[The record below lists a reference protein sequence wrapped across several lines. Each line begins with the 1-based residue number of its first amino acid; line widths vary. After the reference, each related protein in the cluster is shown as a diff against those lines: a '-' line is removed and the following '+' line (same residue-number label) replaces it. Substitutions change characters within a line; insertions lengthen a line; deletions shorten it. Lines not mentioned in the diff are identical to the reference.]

1 VIGIVLAG
9 GTGTRLH
16 PVTKAL
22 SKQLLP
28 VYDKPMIYYPISTLM
43 LAGIKEIV
51 IITTPHDNSS
61 FQKLL
66 GDGSQF
72 GVEFHFVIQEQPR
85 GLAEAFLV
93 SEELIQG
100 KSTALILGDNI
111 FHGTSLGTQLINF
124 QEVKGA
130 SIFGYHV
137 SNPEDYGVVSLDKFG
152 KPLAISEKPS
162 KPMGNLAVPGLYFY
176 DSSVLEK
183 AKAVRPSKRGELEIT
198 SINQMYLDEGNLAVE
213 VLPRGTAWLD
223 TGSFET
229 LYEASTFV
237 RVLQERQG
245 YKIGCLE
252 EIALRNNWIHPD
264 SLASIV
270 RSYPEN
276 SYQKYVLA
284 VATEIKSEI
293 GEPSEE

>member
-1 VIGIVLAG
+1 MIGIVLAG
-9 GTGTRLH
+9 GSGTRLY

-43 LAGIKEIV
+43 LAGINKIV
-51 IITTPHDNSS
+51 IITTPHDNLS
-61 FQKLL
+61 FKKLL

-72 GVEFHFVIQEQPR
+72 GVEFYFVIQKHPR

-100 KSTALILGDNI
+100 ESTALILGDNI
-111 FHGTSLGTQLINF
+111 FHGTSLGTQLCKF
-124 QEVKGA
+124 QEVNGA

-137 SNPEDYGVVSLDKFG
+137 SNPKEYGVVSLDAFG
-152 KPLAISEKPS
+152 KPLAISEKPDT
-162 KPMGNLAVPGLYFY
+162 PMGNLAVPGLYFY

-183 AKAVRPSKRGELEIT
+183 AKNVRPSTRGELEIT
-198 SINQMYLDEGNLAVE
+198 SINQAYLDEGKLSVE

-223 TGSFET
+223 TGSFES

-252 EIALRNNWIHPD
+252 EIAMRNYWINPD
-264 SLASIV
+264 SIANLIS
-270 RSYPEN
+270 SYPEN
-276 SYQKYVLA
+276 SYQKYVLE
-284 VATEIKSEI
+284 VATEIKRE
-293 GEPSEE
+293 SEER

>member
-9 GTGTRLH
+9 GSGTRLY

-43 LAGIKEIV
+43 LAGINKIV
-51 IITTPHDNSS
+51 IITTPHDNLS
-61 FQKLL
+61 FKKLL

-72 GVEFHFVIQEQPR
+72 GVEFYFVIQKHPR

-100 KSTALILGDNI
+100 ESTALILGDNI
-111 FHGTSLGTQLINF
+111 FHGTSLGTQLCKF
-124 QEVKGA
+124 QEVNGA

-137 SNPEDYGVVSLDKFG
+137 SNPKEYGVVSLDAFG
-152 KPLAISEKPS
+152 KPLAISEKPDT
-162 KPMGNLAVPGLYFY
+162 PMGNLAVPGLYFY

-183 AKAVRPSKRGELEIT
+183 AKNVRPSTRGELEIT
-198 SINQMYLDEGNLAVE
+198 SINQAYLDEGKLSVE

-223 TGSFET
+223 TGSFES

-252 EIALRNNWIHPD
+252 EIAMRNYWINPD
-264 SLASIV
+264 SIANLIS
-270 RSYPEN
+270 SYPEN
-276 SYQKYVLA
+276 SYQKYVLE
-284 VATEIKSEI
+284 VATEIKRE
-293 GEPSEE
+293 SEER

>member
-1 VIGIVLAG
+1 MIGIVLAG

-43 LAGIKEIV
+43 LAGLKKIV
-51 IITTPHDNSS
+51 IITTPYDNLS
-61 FQKLL
+61 FKKLL

-72 GVEFHFVIQEQPR
+72 GVQFHFVIQKQPR

-93 SEELIQG
+93 SEEFIRG
-100 KSTALILGDNI
+100 ESTALILGDNI
-111 FHGTSLGTQLINF
+111 FHGTSLGTQLCKF
-124 QEVKGA
+124 QEINGA

-137 SNPEDYGVVSLDKFG
+137 SNPEEYGVVSLDAFG
-152 KPLAISEKPS
+152 KPFAISEKPNT
-162 KPMGNLAVPGLYFY
+162 PMGNLAVPGLYFY

-183 AKAVRPSKRGELEIT
+183 AKKVRPSMRGELEIT
-198 SINQMYLDEGNLAVE
+198 SINQAYLDEGKLSVE

-252 EIALRNNWIHPD
+252 EIAMRNNWTNPD
-264 SLASIV
+264 SIANLMS
-270 RSYPEN
+270 SYPEN
-276 SYQKYVLA
+276 SYQKYVLE
-284 VATEIKSEI
+284 VATEIKRER
-293 GEPSEE
+293 EAN